1 VNASVERALR
11 ILALFEETHRELTL
25 SDIAKALDTKSGSVY
40 TTVFTL
46 LARNYLARDPA
57 TKRFRLGLE
66 LLTRADQVLSS
77 LDLRTVAKP
86 VLKTLAREMAVNVHL
101 AVLYE
106 GSVMYLDREEAAP
119 GVVLVSIV
127 GKRVP
132 GNCTALGKVLLAYN
146 RDALEQMIDRGELAA
161 MTHNSVASPGALR
174 KEMEKIIRMGYA
186 VDDEEFHEGTL
197 CVAAPIRDY
206 SGSVIAAVSISLAK
220 SRAKHEGIPAFA
232 RSVLDGAKQVSDQ
245 LGYRE

>member
-1 VNASVERALR
+1 LE
-11 ILALFEETHRELTL
+11 ILALFDETRGELTL
-25 SDIAKALDTKSGSVY
+25 SDIAKALGTKPGSVY
-40 TTVFTL
+40 TTVSTL
-46 LARNYLARDPA
+46 LARNYLARDSG

-77 LDLRTVAKP
+77 LDLRTVARP

-127 GKRVP
+127 GRRVP
-132 GNCTALGKVLLAYN
+132 GNCTALGKILLAHN
-146 RDALEQMIDRGELAA
+146 CDALDQMINRGELVA
-161 MTHNSVASPGALR
+161 MTRNSTVSPGALR
-174 KEMEKIIRMGYA
+174 KEMQETARRGYA

-197 CVAAPIRDY
+197 CVAAPVRDF
-206 SGSVIAAVSISLAK
+206 SGSVIAAISISLAK
-220 SRAKHEGIPAFA
+220 SRAEHEGIPAFA
-232 RSVLDGAKQVSDQ
+232 RAVLDGAKQVSNQ